1 MFEILNDRKWRKI
14 DKTVTRASHLPKW
27 EKLLCVGNNSTQLC
41 RHKINYKSER
51 LVFTQDQVRESIDSL
66 QNCTTDKAERLLI

>member
-41 RHKINYKSER
+41 YKSER
-51 LVFTQDQVRESIDSL
+51 LVLTQDQVRGI
-66 QNCTTDKAERLLI
+66 N

>member
-41 RHKINYKSER
+41 RHKINCKSER
-51 LVFTQDQVRESIDSL
+51 LVLTQDQVRGI
-66 QNCTTDKAERLLI
+66 N